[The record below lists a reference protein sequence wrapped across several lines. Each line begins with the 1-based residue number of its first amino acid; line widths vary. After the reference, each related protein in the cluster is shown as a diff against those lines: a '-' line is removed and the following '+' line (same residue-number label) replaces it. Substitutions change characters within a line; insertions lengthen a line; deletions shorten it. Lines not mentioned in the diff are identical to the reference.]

1 MSSDADQNSP
11 WHRVYKL
18 AGTAEPSRKPVPHQ
32 HRALG
37 KMTEWY
43 KSGQHLGG
51 ILVLPTGGGKSFA
64 ATYFLCRHPLS
75 EGYHI
80 LWLAHTHHL
89 LEQALDAF
97 DNTIPLVD
105 KSEDEIG
112 IRVVSGATGHFK
124 PADIDKSD
132 NILLCSLQTATRALE
147 NRHEK
152 FMDFLDAANDGAGL
166 FVVFDEA
173 HHTPAP
179 SYRKLLTGLRER
191 CKPFGLLGLT
201 ATPTYSD
208 ERKRG
213 WLKRLFPQ
221 GIVAQEDARTLMA
234 EGVLAKPILEDVRTE
249 VKPRFDEKD
258 YRGWVS
264 KYRDLP
270 EQIIGSLAEN
280 QSRNDSIVAHYVNN
294 KEKYGKTIMFASR
307 WFQCEY
313 LSEAL
318 RKKNVRADAVY
329 SRVESTPGGA
339 EVRNRRRT
347 DDNADTIKRFKN
359 DELDVLINVQMLTE
373 GTDVPGAKTVF
384 LTRQTTSEILLKQM
398 VGRALRGP
406 KFEGTKDA
414 HVVSFIDDWQQHIDW
429 ATYNQIIEESISEE
443 QPKYSQRPQL
453 QLVSTELVQRLA
465 RQMDRGINVNTAPY
479 MEIMP
484 VGWYRVEYDA
494 IVSDNHSDGSPGK
507 DGDDIGTVHRLI
519 MVYDRDHEQLER
531 FISRLQDVYNDD
543 KLQGFEHP
551 DLEMSR
557 ALNKR
562 LRDWHDEMFD
572 NDRPNMTK
580 HLLDLTRH
588 VAQQDGERPAYFEF
602 DQRKDHDLDVIA
614 KRCIDESLSLLGV
627 DKSLRSEY
635 ARGDRLWQNFYGKYD
650 LFKSASDACINRIL
664 NTHDSDPDDGESGY
678 VTPTRY
684 PLEEPSDEI
693 KEWVKARDQ
702 YRCLC
707 CGGKTRL
714 EVDHIKPKYRSR
726 SHKRENLQTLC
737 SICNRLKGDST
748 MSFRYFHRHVL
759 TRRPKEFPDV
769 PIPDHPDELDQ
780 WKQYLQRSVNL
791 FYRCSAVCG
800 IDVTIKEGRFWS
812 CSILLCW
819 GHNDDWLRTSIP
831 KLFERIEQVRV
842 KSGCKGPREIEIN
855 VHSKQKK
862 DLNNSRR
869 ETDSTIVE

>member
-1 MSSDADQNSP
+1 MSGDANSSSP

-18 AGTAEPSRKPVPHQ
+18 AGTTEPSRKPVPHQ
-32 HRALG
+32 HRALS
-37 KMTEWY
+37 KMAEWY

-51 ILVLPTGGGKSFA
+51 ILVLPTGGGKSFV

-75 EGYHI
+75 EGYRI

-97 DNTIPLVD
+97 DITMSLVD
-105 KSEDEIG
+105 KSEEEIG
-112 IRVVSGATGHFK
+112 VRVVSGATGHFK
-124 PADIDKSD
+124 PADIDKRD

-179 SYRKLLTGLRER
+179 SYRKLLTGLQER

-234 EGVLAKPILEDVRTE
+234 ERVLAKPILEDVRTE

-264 KYRDLP
+264 TYRDLP
-270 EQIIGSLAEN
+270 EQIISSLAKN
-280 QSRNDSIVAHYVNN
+280 QSRNDSIIAHYVNN
-294 KEKYGKTIMFASR
+294 KERYGKTIMFASR

-318 RKKNVRADAVY
+318 RKKNVRADVVY
-329 SRVESTPGGA
+329 SRVESSLDGA

-359 DELDVLINVQMLTE
+359 NELDVLINVQMLTE

-406 KFEGTKDA
+406 KFGGTEDA
-414 HVVSFIDDWQQHIDW
+414 HIVSFIDDWQQHIDW
-429 ATYNQIIEESISEE
+429 ATYNQIIEEGIGED

-453 QLVSTELVQRLA
+453 QLVSIELVQRLA
-465 RQMDRGINVNTAPY
+465 RQMDHGINVNPAPY
-479 MEIMP
+479 MAFIP
-484 VGWYRVEYDA
+484 VGWYRVEFDT
-494 IVSDNHSDGSPGK
+494 IVNDGYNDGSPNK
-507 DGDDIGTVHRLI
+507 DGDNIGTVHRLI
-519 MVYDRDHEQLER
+519 MAYDRDREQLER
-531 FISRLQDVYNDD
+531 FISRLQNVYKED
-543 KLQGFEHP
+543 KLHGFEQP

-557 ALNKR
+557 VLNKR
-562 LRDWHDEMFD
+562 LKDWQDEMFD
-572 NDRPNMTK
+572 GDRPNMTK

-588 VAQQDGERPAYFEF
+588 VAQQDGERPVYFEF

-614 KRCIDESLSLLGV
+614 RRCIDESLSLLRV
-627 DKSLRSEY
+627 DELLRNEY
-635 ARGDRLWQNFYGKYD
+635 ARDDRLWRNLYGKYD
-650 LFKSASDACINRIL
+650 LFKSANDACVNRIL
-664 NTHDSDPDDGESGY
+664 KQHGSDPDDGK
-678 VTPTRY
+678 
-684 PLEEPSDEI
+684 SDYGEYS
-693 KEWVKARDQ
+693 Q
-702 YRCLC
+702 
-707 CGGKTRL
+707 
-714 EVDHIKPKYRSR
+714 S
-726 SHKRENLQTLC
+726 N
-737 SICNRLKGDST
+737 
-748 MSFRYFHRHVL
+748 
-759 TRRPKEFPDV
+759 
-769 PIPDHPDELDQ
+769 
-780 WKQYLQRSVNL
+780 
-791 FYRCSAVCG
+791 
-800 IDVTIKEGRFWS
+800 
-812 CSILLCW
+812 
-819 GHNDDWLRTSIP
+819 
-831 KLFERIEQVRV
+831 
-842 KSGCKGPREIEIN
+842 
-855 VHSKQKK
+855 
-862 DLNNSRR
+862 
-869 ETDSTIVE
+869 